1 MPYIGTSPSQGVRR
15 VHTYTATANQTTFTG
30 AGAEG
35 ATLSYKDSNFVDVY
49 QNGVKLGDA
58 DYTAT
63 SGTSIVLGTG
73 ATVSDLVVIVAYD
86 VFSAADTVS
95 KADGGQFDSSI
106 SFATNANIDASSSE
120 VAMGTFT
127 VDGPIGLIKTN
138 TELRFRDD
146 AIKIQSS
153 ADGQLDIDA
162 DTEIEITTTTV
173 DLNGALTISG
183 DTTLEDG
190 ADLITA
196 SAGTSNFRAG
206 VNAGNSIASGGNYNV
221 VVGDEAGTALTTG
234 DNNVAVGFEALKTE
248 DANGQNVAI
257 GYQASKLL
265 NAGADAESVMVGAL
279 AGAAMTT
286 GLYNVGIGRAALTAE
301 TQGDKSVAVGNGALG
316 TQNGVDGDVFNTAV
330 GHAAGGN
337 ITTAV
342 HNTLIGGLAGD
353 ALTDGS
359 ANVAIGKDAL
369 SADTRGQ
376 NSVAIGRDAL
386 LTQNFT
392 SATDSYNVAV
402 GRGAGQSIT
411 TGIQNTLLGGLA
423 GDVLTDADYNVA
435 IGLSALGGDTKGNKS
450 VAIGANALAVQ
461 NFTSSTDSNNTAVGY
476 KAGNAVTN
484 GSGNTFVGANSGDGT
499 DDGSYNVA
507 IGDSALSANCGN
519 SNVAIGRLAGN
530 ALTGTDNTFVG
541 EQAGAS
547 CVQTNSNTFIGEQAG
562 STMTTGSNN
571 TILGG
576 FDGNQ
581 SIIGDIR
588 HLSNYVV
595 ISDGDGNSRLWITG
609 GTNSNQLFSPA
620 VYAWTTS
627 NSANVI
633 VTSSTGHLARSTS
646 ALKYKQ
652 DIRDLE
658 SIDIDKFRPVR
669 YKSKCEVDDQT
680 VDHFGIIADEVHD
693 AGITELVQYGDKN
706 EIEGFEYERLTA
718 VLVKN
723 LQEQKKTILALEARI
738 KTLEG

>member
-337 ITTAV
+337 ITTGEQNV
-342 HNTLIGGLAGD
+342 FIGAHAGD
-353 ALTDGS
+353 ACTD
-359 ANVAIGKDAL
+359 D
-369 SADTRGQ
+369 DH
-376 NSVAIGRDAL
+376 
-386 LTQNFT
+386 
-392 SATDSYNVAV
+392 
-402 GRGAGQSIT
+402 
-411 TGIQNTLLGGLA
+411 
-423 GDVLTDADYNVA
+423 
-435 IGLSALGGDTKGNKS
+435 
-450 VAIGANALAVQ
+450 
-461 NFTSSTDSNNTAVGY
+461 
-476 KAGNAVTN
+476 
-484 GSGNTFVGANSGDGT
+484 NTFVG
-499 DDGSYNVA
+499 YN
-507 IGDSALSANCGN
+507 
-519 SNVAIGRLAGN
+519 AGGLVN
-530 ALTGTDNTFVG
+530 GGFR
-541 EQAGAS
+541 
-547 CVQTNSNTFIGEQAG
+547 NTFIGKSAG
-562 STMTTGSNN
+562 DAMTTGDKNIIIGTYN
-571 TILGG
+571 
-576 FDGNQ
+576 GNE
-581 SIIGDIR
+581 SDLGDIR
-588 HLSNYVV
+588 TLSNYIVL
-595 ISDGDGNSRLWITG
+595 SDGDGNSRVWVTG
-609 GTNSNQLFSPA
+609 GSNVNQFFATGIYL
-620 VYAWTTS
+620 WTTS
-627 NSANVI
+627 ASANVV
-633 VTSSTGHLARSTS
+633 VTGSSGHIARSTS

-658 SIDIDKFRPVR
+658 DIDIDKFRPIR
-669 YKSKCEVDDQT
+669 YKSASAIDDQT
-680 VDHFGIIADEVHD
+680 IDHFGFIADEVHD
-693 AGITELVQYGDKN
+693 AGITELVSYGDDDKV
-706 EIEGFEYERLTA
+706 EGFQYERMTA
-718 VLVKN
+718 VLVKT
-723 LQEQKKTILALEARI
+723 LQEQKKTIKALTDRITALES
-738 KTLEG
+738 K